1 MRFTLCLLI
10 FCFGMVS
17 FSQNENLAK
26 NYFDRGDF
34 EKALPIYRALFENN
48 QNRNDYF
55 LSYIATLQQLEN
67 FEESQKLL
75 QERLTLTRNHPLFL
89 IEMGRNHLIQNQSE
103 EANSY
108 FQQALQAIDE
118 NPRITYTVANSFEKY
133 SLLDLAV
140 SAYEK
145 GASLDEN
152 LNFDSQLARI
162 YGEQGELEKMF
173 DSYLRIIERNPSF
186 LISAQRNF
194 SRYVT
199 DDPQNEA
206 NDLLRKALL
215 RRSQNNPDLFYNQL
229 LSWLFVQQKQYDR
242 AFIQEKAIFNRTFES
257 LNEMMELALIA
268 LDDEAYEVSN
278 EILSYII
285 ENSTSER
292 DRLQAFQYAM
302 KIEAKTAKKEN
313 FAEVEK
319 KYQNLI
325 GLFGEDTKTFEI
337 QLDYYHFLA
346 FQNNKK
352 QIAVENLKKL
362 SRENLSRYQEAR
374 VLMQLADILV
384 FDEKFNEALI
394 YYSQIQNKVKNDPIA
409 QEARFKVARTSYFKG
424 DFEWAKTQLD
434 ILKKSTSQLIAND
447 AMELSLLISD
457 NSLEDSLQTALKKY
471 ARADLLDLQG
481 KHQEAIAILETILGN
496 HIGESIEDEA
506 LLKQA
511 QVFEKTNQYDKAK
524 DNYLKI
530 IEFHNED
537 ILADNAYFYLA
548 ELYNKTLQQ
557 PEKAKEFYEQIIFNH
572 QDSIFFVEARK
583 QYRSIRGDAIN

>member
-1 MRFTLCLLI
+1 MRITLCLLI
-10 FCFGMVS
+10 FCFGLIS

-34 EKALPIYRALFENN
+34 DKALPIYEALYENHP
-48 QNRNDYF
+48 NRNDYF

-67 FEESQKLL
+67 FEESQKLI
-75 QERLTLTRNHPLFL
+75 QDRLTSTRNHPLFL
-89 IEMGRNHLIQNQSE
+89 IEMGRNHLIQNQNE

-108 FQQALQAIDE
+108 FLQAIQSIDE
-118 NPRITYTVANSFEKY
+118 NPRITYTVANTFQKY

-162 YGEQGELEKMF
+162 YGEQGNLEKMF
-173 DSYLRIIERNPSF
+173 DSYLRIVEKNPTF

-199 DDPQNEA
+199 EDPQNEA

-242 AFIQEKAIFNRTFES
+242 AFTQEKAIYRRTLEGLS
-257 LNEMMELALIA
+257 QMMDIA
-268 LDDEAYEVSN
+268 LVAMDQEEYSIAHEV
-278 EILSYII
+278 LQFVI
-285 ENSTSER
+285 ENSSSEM
-292 DRLQAFQYAM
+292 DKIQGYQYTM
-302 KIEAKTAKKEN
+302 QIEVATALE
-313 FAEVEK
+313 ADYSEVEK
-319 KYQNLI
+319 KFENLI
-325 GLFGEDTKTFEI
+325 SHLGSGIKTFEI
-337 QLDYYHFLA
+337 QLDYNRFQA
-346 FQNNKK
+346 FYNNKK
-352 QIAVENLKKL
+352 TTAIENLKKL
-362 SRENLSRYQEAR
+362 SLENLSRYQEAR
-374 VLMQLADILV
+374 VLMELADILV

-409 QEARFKVARTSYFKG
+409 QEARFKVARTSYFKT
-424 DFEWAKTQLD
+424 DFAWAQTQLD

-447 AMELSLLISD
+447 AMELSLLIND

-471 ARADLLDLQG
+471 AIADLLDLQG
-481 KHQEAIAILETILGN
+481 KHQEAITILSDILQN
-496 HIGESIEDEA
+496 HKTESIEDET

-511 QVFEKTNQYDKAK
+511 QVFEKTKQYEKAIA
-524 DNYLKI
+524 NYLRI

-548 ELYNKTLQQ
+548 ELYNKTLEQ
-557 PEKAKEFYEQIIFNH
+557 PQKAKAFYEQIIFNH

-583 QYRSIRGDAIN
+583 QFRNIRGDAIN

>member
-10 FCFGMVS
+10 FCFSLVS

-34 EKALPIYRALFENN
+34 EKALPIYKALFENN

-55 LSYIATLQQLEN
+55 LSYIATLQQLEK

-89 IEMGRNHLIQNQSE
+89 IEMGRNHLIQNQNE
-103 EANSY
+103 EADSY
-108 FQQALQAIDE
+108 FQQAIQSIAE

-173 DSYLRIIERNPSF
+173 DSYLSIIERNPSF

-242 AFIQEKAIFNRTFES
+242 AFVQEKAIFNRTFES
-257 LNEMMELALIA
+257 LNEIMELALIA
-268 LDDEAYEVSN
+268 LDDEDYEIAN
-278 EILSYII
+278 EILAYII

-292 DRLQAFQYAM
+292 DRLQAFQYSM
-302 KIEAKTAKKEN
+302 EIEVRTAKKEN
-313 FAEVEK
+313 FAAIEK
-319 KYQNLI
+319 KYENLI
-325 GLFGEDTKTFEI
+325 ALFGEDTKTFEI
-337 QLDYYHFLA
+337 QLDYYRFLA

-352 QIAVENLKKL
+352 QIAIENLKKL

-374 VLMQLADILV
+374 VLMELADILV

-394 YYSQIQNKVKNDPIA
+394 YYSQIQNKIKNDPIA

-424 DFEWAKTQLD
+424 DFAWAQTQLD

-457 NSLEDSLQTALKKY
+457 NSLEDTLQTALKKY
-471 ARADLLDLQG
+471 ARADLLDIQG
-481 KHQEAIAILETILGN
+481 KHQEAIAILDDILQK
-496 HIGESIEDEA
+496 HKAESIEDEA

-511 QVFEKTNQYDKAK
+511 QLFEKTNQYDKAIA
-524 DNYLKI
+524 NYLMV

-548 ELYNKTLQQ
+548 ELYNKTLEQ
-557 PEKAKEFYEQIIFNH
+557 PQKAKEFYEHIIFNH

>member
-1 MRFTLCLLI
+1 MRNILCLLI
-10 FCFGMVS
+10 FCFNLVS

-34 EKALPIYRALFENN
+34 EKALPIYKALFENN

-89 IEMGRNHLIQNQSE
+89 IEMGRNYLIQNQSK
-103 EANSY
+103 EADSY
-108 FQQALQAIDE
+108 FQQAIQSIDE

-173 DSYLRIIERNPSF
+173 DSYLSIIERNPSF

-194 SRYVT
+194 SRYIT
-199 DDPQNEA
+199 DDPLNEA

-242 AFIQEKAIFNRTFES
+242 AFVQEKAIFNRTFES

-268 LDDEAYEVSN
+268 LDEEAYEIAN
-278 EILSYII
+278 EILSNII

-292 DRLQAFQYAM
+292 DRLQAFQYSM
-302 KIEAKTAKKEN
+302 KIESKTAKKEN

-325 GLFGEDTKTFEI
+325 ALFGEDTKTFEI
-337 QLDYYHFLA
+337 QLDYYRFLA

-374 VLMQLADILV
+374 VLMELADILV

-424 DFEWAKTQLD
+424 DFEWAQTQLD

-457 NSLEDSLQTALKKY
+457 NSLEDTLQTALKKY

-481 KHQEAIAILETILGN
+481 KNQEAITVLDDILKN
-496 HIGESIEDEA
+496 HKAESIEDEA

-511 QVFEKTNQYDKAK
+511 QVFEKTNQFEKAIA
-524 DNYLKI
+524 NYLMV

-537 ILADNAYFYLA
+537 ILADNANFYLA
-548 ELYNKTLQQ
+548 ELYNKTLEQ

>member
-1 MRFTLCLLI
+1 MRITLCILL
-10 FCFGMVS
+10 FCFSFVS
-17 FSQNENLAK
+17 FAQNENLAK

-34 EKALPIYRALFENN
+34 EKALPIYKALFENN

-89 IEMGRNHLIQNQSE
+89 IEMGRNHLIQNQND
-103 EANSY
+103 EANAY

-145 GASLDEN
+145 GASLDDN

-162 YGEQGELEKMF
+162 YGEQGALEKMF

-186 LISAQRNF
+186 LITAQRNF

-292 DRLQAFQYAM
+292 DRLQAFQYTM
-302 KIEAKTAKKEN
+302 KIEVKTAEKEK
-313 FAEVEK
+313 FAELEK
-319 KYQNLI
+319 KYENLI
-325 GLFGEDTKTFEI
+325 SLFGEGAKSFEI
-337 QLDYYHFLA
+337 QLDYNQFLA

-352 QIAVENLKKL
+352 QLAIDNLKTL
-362 SRENLSRYQEAR
+362 SKENLSRYQEAR
-374 VLMQLADILV
+374 VLMELADILV

-471 ARADLLDLQG
+471 AQADLLDLQG
-481 KHQEAIAILETILGN
+481 KYQEAIAILETILGN
-496 HIGESIEDEA
+496 HKGESIEDEA

-511 QVFEKTNQYDKAK
+511 RVFEKTKEYEKAIT
-524 DNYLKI
+524 NYLKI

-537 ILADNAYFYLA
+537 ILVDNAYFFLA
-548 ELYNKTLQQ
+548 ELYNNTLQQ
-557 PEKAKEFYEQIIFNH
+557 PEKAKEFYELIIFNH

>member
-1 MRFTLCLLI
+1 MRITLCLLI
-10 FCFGMVS
+10 FSFGLVS

-34 EKALPIYRALFENN
+34 DRALPIYKALYEN
-48 QNRNDYF
+48 QPNRNDYF

-75 QERLTLTRNHPLFL
+75 QGRLTSTRNHPFFL
-89 IEMGRNHLIQNQSE
+89 IEMGRNHLIQNQNE
-103 EANSY
+103 EADSY
-108 FQQALQAIDE
+108 FQQAIQSIDE
-118 NPRITYTVANSFEKY
+118 NPKIAHTVANSFERY

-140 SAYEK
+140 IAYEK
-145 GASLDEN
+145 GASLDED

-162 YGEQGELEKMF
+162 YGEQGDLEKMF
-173 DSYLRIIERNPSF
+173 DSYLKIIERNPAF

-199 DDPQNEA
+199 EDPLNEA

-229 LSWLFVQQKQYDR
+229 LSWLFIQQKQYDR
-242 AFIQEKAIFNRTFES
+242 AFTQEKAIYRRTFEG
-257 LNEMMELALIA
+257 LNEMLDIALIA
-268 LDDEAYEVSN
+268 MDEKEYPIAD
-278 EILSYII
+278 EILEFVI
-285 ENSTSER
+285 ENSSSEM
-292 DRLQAFQYAM
+292 DKIQAYQYRM
-302 KIEAKTAKKEN
+302 QI
-313 FAEVEK
+313 EVETASKTNYPDIEK
-319 KYQNLI
+319 KFENLI
-325 GLFGEDTKTFEI
+325 SLLGSDTKTFEM
-337 QLDYYHFLA
+337 QLDYNRFQA
-346 FQNNKK
+346 FYNGKK
-352 QIAVENLKKL
+352 NTAIDNLKKL
-362 SRENLSRYQEAR
+362 SSENLSRYQEAR
-374 VLMQLADILV
+374 VLMELADILV
-384 FDEKFNEALI
+384 YDEKFNEALI

-409 QEARFKVARTSYFKG
+409 QEARYKVARTSYFKG
-424 DFEWAKTQLD
+424 DFVWAQTQLD

-457 NSLEDSLQTALKKY
+457 NSLEDSLQTALRKY
-471 ARADLLDLQG
+471 AKADLLDLQG
-481 KHQEAIAILETILGN
+481 KHPEAINILDDILQN
-496 HIGESIEDEA
+496 HKGESIEDEA

-511 QVFEKTNQYDKAK
+511 LVFEKTGQNEKAIE
-524 DNYLKI
+524 NYLKI

-548 ELYNKTLQQ
+548 ELYNKTLEQ
-557 PEKAKEFYEQIIFNH
+557 PQKAKEFYEQIIFNY

>member
-1 MRFTLCLLI
+1 MRIILCLLI
-10 FCFGMVS
+10 FCFSLVS

-34 EKALPIYRALFENN
+34 EKALPIYKALFENN

-89 IEMGRNHLIQNQSE
+89 IEMGRNYLIKNQSK
-103 EANSY
+103 EADSY
-108 FQQALQAIDE
+108 FQQAIQSIDE

-173 DSYLRIIERNPSF
+173 DSYLSIIERNPSF

-194 SRYVT
+194 SRYIT
-199 DDPQNEA
+199 DDPLNEA

-268 LDDEAYEVSN
+268 LDDEAYEISN

-292 DRLQAFQYAM
+292 DRLQAFQYTM
-302 KIEAKTAKKEN
+302 EIEVRTAEKEN
-313 FAEVEK
+313 FTEIEK

-325 GLFGEDTKTFEI
+325 ALYGEDTKTFEI
-337 QLDYYHFLA
+337 QLDYYRFLA

-374 VLMQLADILV
+374 VLMELADILV

-457 NSLEDSLQTALKKY
+457 NSLEDTLQTALKKY

-481 KHQEAIAILETILGN
+481 KYQEAITVLDDILKN
-496 HIGESIEDEA
+496 HKAESIEDEA

-511 QVFEKTNQYDKAK
+511 QVFEKTNQFEKAIA
-524 DNYLKI
+524 NYLMV

-537 ILADNAYFYLA
+537 ILADNAFFYLA
-548 ELYNKTLQQ
+548 ELYNKTLEQL
-557 PEKAKEFYEQIIFNH
+557 EKAKEFYEQIIFNH